1 MIRVGG
7 WVDDEECMYMGTFR
21 IWFAVK
27 GFLQVKVINL
37 DLFIG
42 LDHGFVFLST
52 ITPLSFF
59 KVPKR
64 VRQIY
69 GF

>member
-1 MIRVGG
+1 MIRAGG

-42 LDHGFVFLST
+42 LDHGFVF
-52 ITPLSFF
+52 FF
-59 KVPKR
+59 NHNPT
-64 VRQIY
+64 
-69 GF
+69 